1 MSMAIHDERDRELAD
16 LVRGLDNLQW
26 NVQVQAEI
34 MGLGARAVP
43 ALVQFLH
50 EPTGQFPDGKV
61 LAAEALGRLSSQAA
75 LDGLIA
81 ALDPRRL
88 DQPAPVLRLSEETVQ
103 DAVAR
108 QLGRIGNRCAVPA
121 LIEALRRHH
130 LIGAGEALLQFR
142 EERALPWLVEGLE
155 DAFKR
160 PRLAGIIRGLGPAAI
175 GPLIETLSKRRWYAE
190 EELLPSLERRATAL
204 RLLGELAAKEA
215 LPHMR
220 EALTDP
226 SDVVRMEAA
235 VALGRLAEGDAGR
248 EAGHTLLA
256 GLTHPDFLQRDRCVD
271 ALVRIG
277 PAAIPFIERA
287 LAEGGV
293 MVIGEAV
300 PLTVNA
306 RLAALAA
313 LERLKGQTSC

>member
-1 MSMAIHDERDRELAD
+1 MTMAIHDERDRELAD

-34 MGLGARAVP
+34 MGLGERAVP

-88 DQPAPVLRLSEETVQ
+88 DQLTPVLRLSEETVQ

-121 LIEALRRHH
+121 LIEALRHHH
-130 LIGAGEALLQFR
+130 LIGAGE
-142 EERALPWLVEGLE
+142 ALPWLVEGLE

-160 PRLAGIIRGLGPAAI
+160 PRLAGIIRGLGLAAI

-215 LPHMR
+215 LPYVR